1 MYVMQK
7 ITTAFRGAA
16 REGAEKVVDANAI
29 RIFEQEIYDCENAIT
44 LAKHDLAKVMAEKIR
59 LQRVHEQ
66 RLVSIKERETQAGEA
81 LDKGIEDLARELA
94 EWISDQE
101 RTVETEK
108 KALQKLRDH
117 EAKLR
122 KSLNAAANHIQHYR
136 RELRL
141 VQATQSSQRATSAL
155 TCKANTLGARIMD
168 MQDSLER
175 IRNRQSEFEDYQEAV
190 QILGDDFSDDALDAK
205 LEKAGIGSSNAT
217 DAILE
222 RIKMSRKKAGE

>member
-7 ITTAFRGAA
+7 ITTAFRGVA

-29 RIFEQEIYDCENAIT
+29 RIFEQEIYDCENAMA

-66 RLVSIKERETQAGEA
+66 RLSSIQEREGQAGEA
-81 LDKGIEDLARELA
+81 LDKGLDSLAKELA
-94 EWISDQE
+94 EWIFDQE
-101 RTVETEK
+101 KTLATEK
-108 KALQKLRDH
+108 KALQTLKEH

-141 VQATQSSQRATSAL
+141 VQATQSSQRATSTL
-155 TCKANTLGARIMD
+155 TCKANSLGARIMD
-168 MQDSLER
+168 MQESLDR
-175 IRNRQSEFEDYQEAV
+175 IRTRQSEFEDYQEAV
-190 QILGDDFSDDALDAK
+190 QILGNEFSDDALDAK
-205 LEKAGIGSSNAT
+205 LEKAGIGSGSAA
-217 DAILE
+217 DAVLE
-222 RIKMSRKKAGE
+222 RIKKNRNVNEG